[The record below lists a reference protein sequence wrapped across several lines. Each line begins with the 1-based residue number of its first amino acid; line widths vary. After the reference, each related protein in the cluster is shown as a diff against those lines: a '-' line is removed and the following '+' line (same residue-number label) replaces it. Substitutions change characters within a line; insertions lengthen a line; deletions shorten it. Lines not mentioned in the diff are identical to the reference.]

1 MLQLLDVG
9 QDMISVPEMHIEDQ
23 PEKGYRAFMADLSG
37 YWHPFEKLL
46 RFVDICFLYKVN
58 HLHLHFV
65 DNKLYTLP
73 SKAYP
78 KLMKDGQHYTEEQ
91 IRYLN
96 TYAKERGIVLVPE
109 YECPGHAPVMV
120 LAYPELF
127 ADTFE
132 EETGSDFY
140 DEQGYLIETFH
151 LMCAGSETCIEANKV
166 LLKEISDLFPE
177 APYIHIGGDEANI
190 KLWDSCSV
198 CKKYMQEH
206 QIEDV
211 YELYSDFIGR
221 IAEYVI
227 SLGKTPM
234 VWEGFPRKG
243 SHRVPKETIVIAWE
257 SMYHLPQDLVEE
269 GFRIINGSWQP
280 LYIVCSRYN
289 RWSPFDI
296 LRWNVYNWQ
305 NWFYKSDAYLNPI
318 TIQPTEQVLGGL
330 LRSWGLPYELEIN
343 FVMENLAAM
352 VERTWTVKRVCSDQD
367 FEPKLKR
374 LVKRV
379 AFVIQDR

>member
-1 MLQLLDVG
+1 MINLIPTPQKYELNEKSTVQVPFRIFTEEESWKRGCEIFADSFFLMHDHKLSFTRGGIAVNRDDSLPKDAYVIDCNNGINVYASESEGALYALASLLQLLDVG
-9 QDMISVPEMHIEDQ
+9 RDMISVPEMHIEDQ

-46 RFVDICFLYKVN
+46 RFVDICFMYKVN

-78 KLMKDGQHYTEEQ
+78 KLMKAGQYYTEEQ

-96 TYAKERGIVLVPE
+96 AYAKERGVVLVPE

-120 LAYPELF
+120 FAYPELF

-132 EETGSDFY
+132 KEIYSDYY
-140 DEQGYLIETFH
+140 DEQGNLIETFY
-151 LMCAGSETCIEANKV
+151 LMCAGSEACMEANKV
-166 LLKEISDLFPE
+166 LLKEISDLFPDS
-177 APYIHIGGDEANI
+177 PYIHIGGDEANI

-221 IAEYVI
+221 VAEYVI
-227 SLGKTPM
+227 SLGKIPM

-243 SHRVPKETIVIAWE
+243 AHRVPKETIVIAWE

-269 GFRIINGSWQP
+269 GFQII
-280 LYIVCSRYN
+280 
-289 RWSPFDI
+289 
-296 LRWNVYNWQ
+296 
-305 NWFYKSDAYLNPI
+305 
-318 TIQPTEQVLGGL
+318 
-330 LRSWGLPYELEIN
+330 
-343 FVMENLAAM
+343 
-352 VERTWTVKRVCSDQD
+352 
-367 FEPKLKR
+367 
-374 LVKRV
+374 
-379 AFVIQDR
+379 